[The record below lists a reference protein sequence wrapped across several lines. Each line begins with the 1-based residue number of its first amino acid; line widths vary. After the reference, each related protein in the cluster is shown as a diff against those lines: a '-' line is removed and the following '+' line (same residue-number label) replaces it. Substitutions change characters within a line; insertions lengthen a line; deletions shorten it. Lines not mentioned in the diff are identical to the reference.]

1 MLDQK
6 SDDIILT
13 SPEDSSNEEN
23 LMKKVLKSLADRI
36 PQSST
41 GSSDSGSQV

>member
-23 LMKKVLKSLADRI
+23 LKKVLKAFADRI